1 MTKLSL
7 SILSLVI
14 FCIAEYCLAEN
25 IIDPKSNTR
34 KLVDAALAQTA
45 TAVTYNGTYFKI
57 AYPMGDVPAEF
68 GVCTDVIIRAYRKLG
83 IDLQQLVHEDMRS
96 NFSLYPARR
105 NWNQTKT
112 DTNIDHRR
120 VPNLQ
125 TFFTRHGKKLAISLK
140 PLDYQAGDLVT
151 WMLPGN
157 LPHIGI
163 VTDQHSSDGL
173 RPLIVHNI
181 GAGPELEDM
190 LFDYTI
196 TGHYRYALF

>member
-34 KLVDAALAQTA
+34 KLIYAALAQTA

-125 TFFTRHGKKLAISLK
+125 TFFTRHGK
-140 PLDYQAGDLVT
+140 
-151 WMLPGN
+151 N
-157 LPHIGI
+157 
-163 VTDQHSSDGL
+163 
-173 RPLIVHNI
+173 
-181 GAGPELEDM
+181 
-190 LFDYTI
+190 
-196 TGHYRYALF
+196 